1 MIVAFE
7 LQTYQGGLWK
17 IDSMFD
23 DRQLALMEAQRLGKT
38 DRYSA
43 VRVVEENYNPE
54 TQATAT
60 KIIYRTSRVT
70 AENDSAIERKKV
82 INEEVRSEGA
92 AIKKKVVT
100 RQYNERK
107 RDEVK
112 QTTNWLMGLVL
123 KGGGILLV
131 GIGALVVVHMI
142 AQHFQ

>member
-43 VRVVEENYNPE
+43 VRVVEENYNQE
-54 TQATAT
+54 TQSTTT
-60 KIIYRTSRVT
+60 KIIYRTSRLQ
-70 AENDSAIERKKV
+70 AENETAIERKKV
-82 INEEVRSEGA
+82 VNEQVRAEGT
-92 AIKKKVVT
+92 AIKKQAIT

-112 QTTNWLMGLVL
+112 KTTNWLIGMVL
-123 KGGGILLV
+123 KGGGILLF
-131 GIGALVVVHMI
+131 GLGALYAVHLL
-142 AQHFQ
+142 AEYLR